1 MTAGTVGVLLAAGR
15 GRRMGALKQL
25 LPWGT
30 SDAPKTLIAAAFDA
44 LAPACDLV
52 VVVVKGEDHAPIAE
66 SLRPRRFALV
76 LVEPNQEMFESIRAG
91 IVEAQRLQ
99 PNASLLLHPAD
110 QPVINP
116 ATIDAL
122 RRKARA
128 HPGAAVMPEFE
139 GRGGHPVLIP
149 AGLLDAIVA
158 WSGGGGLR
166 SFWENHPTLARRVPV
181 NDAFILLD
189 LDTQEQYERAA
200 ADVSGGSGGV
210 SP

>member
-1 MTAGTVGVLLAAGR
+1 MTAATVGVLLAAGR

-30 SDAPKTLIAAAFDA
+30 GNDMKTLVAAAFDA
-44 LAPACDLV
+44 LAPACDMV
-52 VVVVKGEDHAPIAE
+52 VVVVAGEDHAAIE
-66 SLRPRRFALV
+66 GSLRPRRFAPV
-76 LVEPNQEMFESIRAG
+76 LVEPNREMFESMRAAFIKVRG
-91 IVEAQRLQ
+91 LHSG
-99 PNASLLLHPAD
+99 ASLLLHPAD

-122 RRKARA
+122 RRDARA

-149 AGLLDAIVA
+149 AGLLDAIIA

-181 NDAFILLD
+181 NDASILLD
-189 LDTQEQYERAA
+189 LDTPEQYERAA
-200 ADVSGGSGGV
+200 ADVSGRSDRV